1 MKKNIYSGRGQPLNC
16 VHSLLFKTI
25 FAKKSEKNRGTLL
38 AIPGHCF
45 KFRPILTLSLKIC
58 DSGGNN
64 KRQVPQMFHLQ
75 PHWSAEQDIQD
86 QDQTQSQ
93 GVQNRN
99 DFPPLQPLLM
109 LSQSWHT
116 STLEVSMFLHR
127 RYEVAS
133 LRAADHLLDIAVGK
147 NKSLLNT
154 RIWLFRAIIRLA

>member
-1 MKKNIYSGRGQPLNC
+1 M
-16 VHSLLFKTI
+16 
-25 FAKKSEKNRGTLL
+25 
-38 AIPGHCF
+38 AIPGHCVN
-45 KFRPILTLSLKIC
+45 FRSILTLSLKIC
-58 DSGGNN
+58 VSGGNN

-93 GVQNRN
+93 GVYNRN
-99 DFPPLQPLLM
+99 GFPPLQPLLM

-116 STLEVSMFLHR
+116 STLEVSMFLHLAGLFRGAR